1 MVCRRG
7 VLYRPT
13 EQDSFRVVEQTDDA
27 KKASS
32 DAGMLPRPLSG
43 RSATRS
49 LVVEPLNLRGPEFL
63 TLKADV
69 TSEIEITF
77 KTIGS

>member
-1 MVCRRG
+1 MGCRRG

-32 DAGMLPRPLSG
+32 DSGMLPRPLSG